1 MIAGRKTSDKRNKE
15 GERGVKREGMGATM
29 KRIDIMREVNEVEQG
44 GREKG
49 RVSCGRGRR
58 GKIWDLLFLDILY
71 I

>member
-44 GREKG
+44 GREEG
-49 RVSCGRGRR
+49 RE
-58 GKIWDLLFLDILY
+58 
-71 I
+71 